1 MQQTVGIIACFVQDC
16 STEAFKLN
24 LKASSLLPLPFI
36 LQKAFSFIGLF
47 CLFGATGFLREYIES
62 SDKVNGTS
70 LLNSL

>member
-36 LQKAFSFIGLF
+36 LQKAFSFISL